1 LIYAGEVSGY
11 PVWTDT
17 GLPMNVN
24 TIGLT
29 FNGARWYL
37 SKFGATVIDLKSWR
51 ADVGYEVSPDLAVN
65 WAAVSPATGTPTVT
79 AADATAQMI
88 IDAINDT
95 AASAALVTAENTT
108 DSDGTAAAPTVAATN
123 LSGGSSAWEVYA
135 PAYGS
140 AFNLP
145 ADCLRVIKL
154 DGPDIDIPRNR
165 WELQGRYL
173 LLEEELAEAPVI
185 HYVTNN
191 PPVDEWPTTFTDAV
205 AFLLASRM
213 APKLSQDQALA
224 NDFLQKHEMALGKAR
239 SKDAR
244 ETRSNENFGPRQLAA
259 RSGLVRARY
268 GNSHPPY

>member
-1 LIYAGEVSGY
+1 MDALASTDGALTEISRAG
-11 PVWTDT
+11 
-17 GLPMNVN
+17 
-24 TIGLT
+24 
-29 FNGARWYL
+29 
-37 SKFGATVIDLKSWR
+37 WR
-51 ADVGYEVSPDLAVN
+51 KV
-65 WAAVSPATGTPTVT
+65 
-79 AADATAQMI
+79 ATALA
-88 IDAINDT
+88 AINADG
-95 AASAALVTAENTT
+95 ASSLLVLASLGTG
-108 DSDGTAAAPTVAATN
+108 SDGSEAMPAIATTFLTGGAP
-123 LSGGSSAWEVYA
+123 SSVYA
-135 PAYGS
+135 PAWGS

-154 DGPDIDIPRNR
+154 DCPDIDIPRNS
-165 WELQGRYL
+165 WEIQGRYL

-185 HYVTNN
+185 HYISKD

-213 APKLSQDQALA
+213 APKLSQDQGLA